1 MRKPCAVS
9 IWQNCHSAFLCVRFS
24 RTLLTRPVRLPMNAP
39 MTPVFFY
46 HLERQPLEAVLPRLL
61 AMSLERGWRVVVQA
75 GSEER
80 SEAIAAHLWSHD
92 EEGFL
97 PHGTKA
103 DGFPDL
109 QPIWITAENDNPNN
123 ANVRFFVD
131 GAAVEG
137 IEGLTRA
144 VIMFDGNDSA
154 AVEEARAGWKR
165 LRAAGH
171 EVSYFQQDEQGRWQ
185 NRASGK

>member
-1 MRKPCAVS
+1 M
-9 IWQNCHSAFLCVRFS
+9 
-24 RTLLTRPVRLPMNAP
+24 TD

-46 HLERQPLEAVLPRLL
+46 HLERQPLESVLPKLL
-61 AMSLERGWRVVVQA
+61 ATSLERGWRVVVQA

-80 SEAIAAHLWSHD
+80 AEAIAGYLWSHD
-92 EEGFL
+92 EEDFL

-123 ANVRFFVD
+123 ANIRFFVE
-131 GAAVEG
+131 GADVGEIG
-137 IEGLTRA
+137 GLTRA
-144 VIMFDGNDSA
+144 IIMFDGSDPA
-154 AVEEARAGWKR
+154 AVDAAREGWKR
-165 LRAAGH
+165 FRAAGH

-185 NRASGK
+185 NRAAKT